1 MERHLVKRVRKNA
14 TKGFDVRFEWHSHY
28 PFFYDAACFVYRR
41 GELKN
46 TVKVSFGD
54 QDSTKE
60 NIQNYML
67 MFYIAYLIS
76 SLKKDFTGYSIDPIE
91 ILLIK
96 INDIDSHKNKP
107 LFEQAEKN
115 VRKELK
121 KLGVTI

>member
-1 MERHLVKRVRKNA
+1 
-14 TKGFDVRFEWHSHY
+14 
-28 PFFYDAACFVYRR
+28 
-41 GELKN
+41 
-46 TVKVSFGD
+46 
-54 QDSTKE
+54 
-60 NIQNYML
+60 ML

-76 SLKKDFTGYSIDPIE
+76 SLKKDFTGYNIDPIE